1 MVKSVQIVTKIRIS
15 KVGQFS
21 MVSLELLNVDNWQ
34 EICRLSVSE
43 EQKNYYPIPNVY
55 WIGISRY
62 EEHTELFAIKSES
75 EYVGM
80 MGCGFDEDGVSG
92 YINPFMIDEKYQ
104 GNHYAENAL
113 TLCIKYLIK
122 NLNVKVIHLGH
133 RKVNVSA
140 SKLYEKM
147 GFGIVGEDEIDY
159 FREFKL

>member
-1 MVKSVQIVTKIRIS
+1 
-15 KVGQFS
+15 

-43 EQKNYYPIPNVY
+43 EQKKYYPISNVY

-62 EEHTELFAIKSES
+62 EEHTELFAIKFGN

-80 MGCGFDEDGVSG
+80 IGCGFDEDGVSG
-92 YINPFMIDEKYQ
+92 YINPFMIDAKYQ
-104 GNHYAENAL
+104 GNHYAEIAL
-113 TLCIKYLIK
+113 RLCIEYLIK
-122 NLNVKVIHLGH
+122 NLNVNVIHLGH

-147 GFGIVGEDEIDY
+147 GFALIGEDEKDY
-159 FREFKL
+159 FRGLKL